1 MARLLGTRN
10 RWRTAVAGL
19 VAGLLVGV
27 TVAVV
32 VPAIAA
38 EDAMQAATNW
48 KKVWKKHL
56 RKYADKRYY
65 TKSQSDARYAA
76 AGSSYS
82 VTQSDAR
89 YYTKAEIDARLAPL
103 VNSVSAYAGGAQDI
117 ELTDE
122 VVVRSVSMVAPADGK
137 VIVTSSGY
145 FMNENSGPT
154 TLRCKI
160 STGTTIE
167 PDRTYLQFAQFTGAG
182 GSEVIGGTRGF
193 DVTKGSLLTVNL
205 VCDQFIGAGSVRDT
219 ALTALFAPS

>member
-1 MARLLGTRN
+1 MSRLMGTPH
-10 RWRTAVAGL
+10 RWRTAGAGL
-19 VAGLLVGV
+19 VAGMLVGV
-27 TVAVV
+27 TAAVV

-38 EDAMQAATNW
+38 EDVIHAATSW

-65 TKSQSDARYAA
+65 TKSQSDERYAA

-82 VTQSDAR
+82 VAQSDAR
-89 YYTKAEIDARLAPL
+89 YYTKAEIDARLASL
-103 VNSVSAYAGGAQDI
+103 VNSVSAYADGAQNI
-117 ELTDE
+117 TLTDE
-122 VVVRSVSMVAPADGK
+122 VVVRSVSLVAPADGK

-145 FMNENSGPT
+145 FVNENGGPT

-167 PDRTYLQFAQFTGAG
+167 PDRTFLQFAQFPGAG

-219 ALTALFAPS
+219 ALTAVFAPS